1 MEYFA
6 FAFLS
11 VTVCIYDIFCSGL
24 YNSNSLEQGIIW
36 QRLQLSIT
44 NFISIA
50 LGLFI
55 YYLLGKKYK
64 PFLICFIIIN
74 LVLFLLGI
82 FVQNDLTFSINNTA
96 IKHFSIF
103 NRKFTYYEATPG
115 IIYIIE
121 YAFQILCYFL
131 FLYALIKTN
140 KSDYNKYT
148 RPIIGALVVFF
159 FFIMN
164 DVMVSNKIY
173 VFIYTME
180 YAFLI
185 LILSMNGS
193 LINKFV
199 DLKESL
205 SRRLYTDSL
214 TGQPNREKLILD
226 IENMK
231 NPLILLINI
240 DSFKEINDFFGNEA
254 GDYILLEMS
263 ARLNKLS
270 FGYDYHIY
278 KMHGDEFAILM
289 DLPLDSTYSSRK
301 SVDYI
306 VQYLFELIND
316 NVFIFENHE
325 INIRVTIGVADYS
338 CLDKYSSANSLK
350 SKIINNADMV
360 LKEAKKIKKSFL
372 VYEESME
379 INKEYEKNIL
389 WADKLK
395 KALKDDRITVYYQP
409 IVNNK
414 NGKVSNYECL
424 VRMIDTDGEVIGPY
438 NFLVIAQKI
447 RLYSQITSI
456 VIKKAFRIFK
466 DTADEFSINLTV
478 KDILNQDTNRLI
490 KHMLYR
496 NAGIARRTVFEI
508 TESEGIFNFKVMT
521 DFISEVK
528 ALGCKFAIDDFGAGY
543 SNFEYIIKL
552 KVDYIKID
560 ASIIKNIDK
569 DRESYIIAKMIVNA
583 AKELGILTI
592 AEFVHSKEVYEKCL
606 ELGIDYSQGF
616 YFSEPKECIKGSI
629 NNSRILP

>member
-1 MEYFA
+1 MSILSIPPLLMAAVCFYTAIYHFFLYLKQRKEMEYFA

-278 KMHGDEFAILM
+278 KMHGDEICHINGFAAGL
-289 DLPLDSTYSSRK
+289 DLF
-301 SVDYI
+301 
-306 VQYLFELIND
+306 Q
-316 NVFIFENHE
+316 
-325 INIRVTIGVADYS
+325 
-338 CLDKYSSANSLK
+338 
-350 SKIINNADMV
+350 
-360 LKEAKKIKKSFL
+360 
-372 VYEESME
+372 
-379 INKEYEKNIL
+379 
-389 WADKLK
+389 
-395 KALKDDRITVYYQP
+395 
-409 IVNNK
+409 
-414 NGKVSNYECL
+414 
-424 VRMIDTDGEVIGPY
+424 
-438 NFLVIAQKI
+438 QKI
-447 RLYSQITSI
+447 
-456 VIKKAFRIFK
+456 
-466 DTADEFSINLTV
+466 
-478 KDILNQDTNRLI
+478 
-490 KHMLYR
+490 
-496 NAGIARRTVFEI
+496 G
-508 TESEGIFNFKVMT
+508 
-521 DFISEVK
+521 
-528 ALGCKFAIDDFGAGY
+528 
-543 SNFEYIIKL
+543 
-552 KVDYIKID
+552 
-560 ASIIKNIDK
+560 
-569 DRESYIIAKMIVNA
+569 
-583 AKELGILTI
+583 
-592 AEFVHSKEVYEKCL
+592 
-606 ELGIDYSQGF
+606 
-616 YFSEPKECIKGSI
+616 
-629 NNSRILP
+629 